1 MIRLQHVSKSY
12 LGHKA
17 LDDVSID
24 FAKGKVTGIVG
35 ENGSGKSTSLKLM
48 AGLVRPSK
56 GSVLIDE
63 EPTNRQI
70 SRIVAYMS
78 ELDQVP
84 PFFTVGEA
92 LNFTSSQFPDF
103 DREQAEEILAFMKL
117 EKPQKVKHLSKGN
130 RGRLK
135 MALTMARNAPYILL
149 DEPFSG
155 LDPMVRNSIV
165 KGLIKFVDLEQQAL
179 IITTHEIREIEPILD
194 EVIAIREGK
203 ILSHNT
209 VDGIREEGR
218 DVVEW
223 LEDIY
228 ESGEGYG
235 A

>member
-1 MIRLQHVSKSY
+1 MISFNHVSKSY
-12 LGHKA
+12 LSQKA
-17 LDDVSID
+17 LDDISVD

-35 ENGSGKSTSLKLM
+35 ENGSGKSTTLKLM

-63 EPTNRQI
+63 EPTNRRI
-70 SRIVAYMS
+70 SKFVAYMS
-78 ELDQVP
+78 ELEQVP

-92 LNFTSSQFPDF
+92 LNFASSQFHDF
-103 DREQAEEILAFMKL
+103 NREQAEEILEFMKL
-117 EKPQKVKHLSKGN
+117 EKTQKVKHLSKGN

-165 KGLIKFVDLEQQAL
+165 KGLIKFVDLEKQAL

-203 ILSHNT
+203 ILSHKT

-218 DVVEW
+218 DVVGW

-228 ESGEGYG
+228 EGGESHGV
-235 A
+235 